1 MQYNI
6 KEVYIIE
13 NKEKRERKVVEIIK
27 KQLKNEHLQRI
38 KLQ

>member
-13 NKEKRERKVVEIIK
+13 NKGKRERKVVEIIK